1 MKRIILTLMLLIAT
15 INTKAQQIKGRV
27 VEILPTGEES
37 PLPGANVVWDGTN
50 TGTTSIEQGFYV
62 ISEPESYPAT
72 MVVTFIGYQSYKK
85 EIKEWGNY
93 DIVLESSVKIS
104 QVEVKGKV
112 NTTQISTLDPI
123 NVQTISTG
131 ELEKAACCNLSES
144 FSTNATVDVVF
155 TDAVSGAKQIQ
166 MLGLDGV
173 YAQITQE
180 NIPLVRG
187 IASSYGISYVPGTW
201 IESIQIIKGSG
212 SVVNGFESLT
222 GQINLEYYKP
232 ESAPKLFW
240 NSYVNQEGKLDN
252 NLLLLKQNG
261 DWKSNLFTHISYFDR
276 EIDHHGG
283 TTHDHTTH
291 TDHHT
296 GDKFLDDPK
305 VKHVS
310 ILNRW
315 QYKGNPNY
323 GMQFIA
329 KALIEERLGGQISS
343 VPIEDRYI
351 VNINNYLYEIFSKF
365 GAIQP
370 NTPGKSAGLQTSFKL
385 HNQTAIFGKN
395 NYEAL
400 QESAYLNFI
409 RQTYIN
415 NTNNIFKYGFS
426 QYADRYTES
435 FSGNINNPFN
445 NQIRLDLMSGLFSEY
460 TFKSG
465 DFFNITTG
473 IRADYYNN
481 TKKFNYLP
489 RLNMKYNPNEKTA
502 FRLSAGRA
510 FRIAN
515 VFAENSS
522 FLASGRTIDLVEDLN
537 PEIAWNYGANLTYCF
552 YLNGREGTINL
563 DAYRT
568 DFENQVVVD
577 IETPSELSFYNLDG
591 ASYANSIQAD
601 IMYELFDRFDVKAA
615 YKINDVYTTYNGEE
629 KISPLT
635 PKNRALVNMS
645 YATNF
650 DKWMFDL
657 TWNYIGESRVPSYKL
672 DDIFGDFRS
681 EHMSD
686 PFYLINAQVTKKFKD
701 FSVYVGGENLLSYT
715 QENPIIDAANPTS
728 SAFDASLIYAPIMGR
743 MIYTG
748 LRYKIK

>member
-1 MKRIILTLMLLIAT
+1 MLLIAT

-85 EIKEWGNY
+85 EIKEWGHY